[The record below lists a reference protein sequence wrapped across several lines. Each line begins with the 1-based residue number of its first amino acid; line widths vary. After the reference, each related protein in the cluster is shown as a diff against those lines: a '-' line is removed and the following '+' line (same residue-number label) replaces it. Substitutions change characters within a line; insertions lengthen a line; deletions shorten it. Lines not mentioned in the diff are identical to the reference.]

1 MRCGTTSFS
10 EMLNS
15 HQDIYVPPIKEP
27 HYFSDPL
34 PKAFLDRSRFF
45 SVSGYFKNTFPRPL
59 HSAQIFEEKY
69 YKKLYSLATHQKY
82 LVDASTS
89 YLHEPGAAERI
100 KEYNPSAKIIIL
112 TRDPLE
118 RAFSHYRMDVGL
130 GRITNSFEEIM
141 CKQKQFY
148 KNGKLPWYTHLNM
161 SLYKDSINRFQYLFD
176 DVLVLSLESLVQD
189 SLKEMEKVSTFLTVD
204 NFDQQIFPHSN
215 SSLTIKK
222 PGILYVLKRIG
233 IKDYISKCLSRET
246 KNNLVRIISHKDPSL
261 GYISVKLPQEFENIF
276 TKESRYLKTFSN
288 RCGNLR

>member
-1 MRCGTTSFS
+1 MEKVNLFVVGGMRCGTTSFS

-45 SVSGYFKNTFPRPL
+45 SVSGYFKNTFPKPL
-59 HSAQIFEEKY
+59 HSAQIFEERH

-130 GRITNSFEEIM
+130 GRITKSFEKIILEEI
-141 CKQKQFY
+141 QLY
-148 KNGKLPWYTHLNM
+148 INGNLPWYSHLGM
-161 SLYKDSINRFQYLFD
+161 SFYKMQINRFRDLFD
-176 DVLVLSLESLVQD
+176 DVLILTLERLIQD
-189 SLKEMEKVSTFLTVD
+189 VPKEMERVSSFLGIDKFTTPD
-204 NFDQQIFPHSN
+204 FPHKNPSIN
-215 SSLTIKK
+215 IKSPKILYSIKK
-222 PGILYVLKRIG
+222 TG
-233 IKDYISKCLSRET
+233 IKECLIPVLGKRGKNYFLRIFSKKTSDDVAIPMELKKELEIFFG
-246 KNNLVRIISHKDPSL
+246 KDII
-261 GYISVKLPQEFENIF
+261 
-276 TKESRYLKTFSN
+276 
-288 RCGNLR
+288 

>member
-1 MRCGTTSFS
+1 MKKVNLFIVGAMRCGTTSFS

-130 GRITNSFEEIM
+130 GRTKKSFSYHLEREYELYQNNDLAWYSYIHMSSYKKPVGHYEALFENVKIIAIEDLKTNLSKEIEEVSAFLKIPHFENS
-141 CKQKQFY
+141 QF
-148 KNGKLPWYTHLNM
+148 KKLNGGSIPRTLLIYYLKRLGLKDIFSPIIPENFKKKLLKHLN
-161 SLYKDSINRFQYLFD
+161 S
-176 DVLVLSLESLVQD
+176 
-189 SLKEMEKVSTFLTVD
+189 
-204 NFDQQIFPHSN
+204 SN
-215 SSLTIKK
+215 SRIPRLSAKLERR
-222 PGILYVLKRIG
+222 ILDI
-233 IKDYISKCLSRET
+233 
-246 KNNLVRIISHKDPSL
+246 
-261 GYISVKLPQEFENIF
+261 FE
-276 TKESRYLKTFSN
+276 SQ
-288 RCGNLR
+288 